1 MAQAC
6 FNIISIMK
14 RSSVSH
20 LNSGIARALEVIG
33 EWWTPLIIREV
44 FLGRTRYDEIQGQLG
59 IARNV
64 LSDRL
69 NSLVGAGVLVR
80 VQYSERPQR
89 FEYQLTDMGRDL
101 FGTLVMLKTWGDKW
115 LSGENTTASVTHA
128 KCGTNVSPLVWCERC
143 NAVVN
148 HDDYALGESPSIAD
162 QIL

>member
-1 MAQAC
+1 MPQGRH
-6 FNIISIMK
+6 NIVCIMK

-20 LNSGIARALEVIG
+20 LNSGIARALEVVG

-69 NSLVGAGVLVR
+69 NSLVGAGVLTR

-101 FGTLVMLKTWGDKW
+101 FGTLVMLKEWGDKW
-115 LSGENTTASVTHA
+115 LSGDQSTAPVTHA
-128 KCGTNVSPLVWCERC
+128 ACGSTVVPMVWCDQC
-143 NAVVN
+143 KATVSHN
-148 HDDYALGESPSIAD
+148 DYAIGQSPAVTD

>member
-1 MAQAC
+1 MR
-6 FNIISIMK
+6 

-20 LNSGIARALEVIG
+20 LNSGIARALEVVG

-69 NSLVGAGVLVR
+69 NSLVGAGVLMR

-101 FGTLVMLKTWGDKW
+101 FGTLVMLKAWGDKW
-115 LSGENTTASVTHA
+115 LSGDNSITPITSGVPDLINSSRTSAERH
-128 KCGTNVSPLVWCERC
+128 CQGVSSLR
-143 NAVVN
+143 
-148 HDDYALGESPSIAD
+148 
-162 QIL
+162 

>member
-1 MAQAC
+1 
-6 FNIISIMK
+6 MK

-20 LNSGIARALEVIG
+20 LNSGIARALEVVG

-69 NSLVGAGVLVR
+69 NSLVGAGVLIR

-101 FGTLVMLKTWGDKW
+101 FGTLVMLK
-115 LSGENTTASVTHA
+115 A
-128 KCGTNVSPLVWCERC
+128 
-143 NAVVN
+143 
-148 HDDYALGESPSIAD
+148 
-162 QIL
+162 

>member
-1 MAQAC
+1 
-6 FNIISIMK
+6 MK

-20 LNSGIARALEVIG
+20 LNSGIARALEVVG
-33 EWWTPLIIREV
+33 EWWTPLSIREV

-69 NSLVGAGVLVR
+69 NSLVGAGVLMR

-101 FGTLVMLKTWGDKW
+101 FGTLVMLKAWGDKW
-115 LSGENTTASVTHA
+115 LSGEQVSAPVTHA
-128 KCGTNVSPLVWCERC
+128 ACGTTVSPLVWCDQCKAIVTHE
-143 NAVVN
+143 
-148 HDDYALGESPSIAD
+148 DYAIEESPSITD

>member
-1 MAQAC
+1 
-6 FNIISIMK
+6 MK

-20 LNSGIARALEVIG
+20 LNSGIARALEVVG

-69 NSLVGAGVLVR
+69 NSLVGAGVLMR

-101 FGTLVMLKTWGDKW
+101 FGTLVMLKAWGDKW
-115 LSGENTTASVTHA
+115 LSGDNSITPITHA
-128 KCGTNVSPLVWCERC
+128 PCGTAVSPMVFCERC
-143 NAVVN
+143 NTVVN
-148 HDDYALGESPSIAD
+148 HDDYSLGEPPTISE

>member
-1 MAQAC
+1 MHV
-6 FNIISIMK
+6 ITLLIIMK

-20 LNSGIARALEVIG
+20 LNSGIARALEVVG

-44 FLGRTRYDEIQGQLG
+44 FLGHTRYDEIQGQLG

-69 NSLVGAGVLVR
+69 SSLVGAGVLVR

-89 FEYQLTDMGRDL
+89 FEYQLTEMGRDL
-101 FGTLVMLKTWGDKW
+101 FGTLVMLKSWGDRW
-115 LSGENTTASVTHA
+115 LSGDAVTESVNHA
-128 KCGTNVSPLVWCERC
+128 ACGTTVAPMAWCERC
-143 NAVVN
+143 QKMVN
-148 HDDYALGESPSIAD
+148 HDEYALGEASSVAD

>member
-1 MAQAC
+1 
-6 FNIISIMK
+6 MK

-20 LNSGIARALEVIG
+20 LNSGIARALEVVG

-44 FLGRTRYDEIQGQLG
+44 FLGHTRYDEIQVQLG

-69 NSLVGAGVLVR
+69 SSLVGAGVLVR

-89 FEYQLTDMGRDL
+89 FEYQLTEMGRDL
-101 FGTLVMLKTWGDKW
+101 FGTLVMLKSWGDRW
-115 LSGENTTASVTHA
+115 LSGEAVTAPVTHA
-128 KCGTNVSPLVWCERC
+128 ACGTTVSPMVWCERC
-143 NAVVN
+143 QKMVN
-148 HDDYALGESPSIAD
+148 HDEYALGEASSVAD

>member
-1 MAQAC
+1 
-6 FNIISIMK
+6 MK

-20 LNSGIARALEVIG
+20 LNSGIARALEVVG

-44 FLGRTRYDEIQGQLG
+44 FLGHTRYDEIQGQLG

-69 NSLVGAGVLVR
+69 SSLVGAGVLVR

-89 FEYQLTDMGRDL
+89 FEYQLTEMGRDL
-101 FGTLVMLKTWGDKW
+101 FGTLVMLKSWGDRW
-115 LSGENTTASVTHA
+115 LSGDAVTESVNHA
-128 KCGTNVSPLVWCERC
+128 ACGTTVTPMVWCERC
-143 NAVVN
+143 QKMVN
-148 HDDYALGESPSIAD
+148 HDEYALGEASSVAD

>member
-1 MAQAC
+1 
-6 FNIISIMK
+6 MK

-20 LNSGIARALEVIG
+20 LNSGIARALEVVG

-44 FLGRTRYDEIQGQLG
+44 FLGHTRYDEIQGQLG

-69 NSLVGAGVLVR
+69 SSLVGAGVLVR

-89 FEYQLTDMGRDL
+89 FEYQLTEMGRDL
-101 FGTLVMLKTWGDKW
+101 FGTLVMLKSWGDRW
-115 LSGENTTASVTHA
+115 LSGDAVTESFNHA
-128 KCGTNVSPLVWCERC
+128 ACGTTVTPMVWCERC
-143 NAVVN
+143 QKMVN
-148 HDDYALGESPSIAD
+148 HDEYALGEASSVAD

>member
-1 MAQAC
+1 
-6 FNIISIMK
+6 MK

-20 LNSGIARALEVIG
+20 LNSGVARALEVVG
-33 EWWTPLIIREV
+33 EWWTPLIVREV

-69 NSLVGAGVLVR
+69 NSLVGAGVLTR

-101 FGTLVMLKTWGDKW
+101 FGTLVMLKAWGDKW
-115 LSGENTTASVTHA
+115 LSGDQSTAPITHA
-128 KCGTNVSPLVWCERC
+128 ACGTIVNPMVWCDRC
-143 NAVVN
+143 NQAVD
-148 HDDYALGESPSIAD
+148 HGTYAIGESPTVAD